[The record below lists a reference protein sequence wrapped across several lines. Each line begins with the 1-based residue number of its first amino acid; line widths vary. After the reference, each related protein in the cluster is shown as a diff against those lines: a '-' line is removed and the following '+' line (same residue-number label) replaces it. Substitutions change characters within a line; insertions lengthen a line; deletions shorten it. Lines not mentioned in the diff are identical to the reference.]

1 MSRPGIRRMFWA
13 ILAAALAASAAPIAA
28 SPTVPLSATTLDGK
42 PFALAAQRG
51 HVVLINFWATWCA
64 PCRAEMPALDAYY
77 RRHHP
82 QGLEMLAV
90 SVDDGARTASLVAV
104 TSSFAFPVAKIAD
117 TKITRSAIP
126 TALPTTR
133 IYGRDGR
140 LRFESDQRHPQALD
154 AATLDR
160 LLGPLLAE
168 PAPKG

>member
-1 MSRPGIRRMFWA
+1 VSRLRTRGMLLV
-13 ILAAALAASAAPIAA
+13 ILTAMLGVSTTQVAAS
-28 SPTVPLSATTLDGK
+28 SVERLSATTLNGK
-42 PFALAAQRG
+42 SFSLAAQGG

-77 RRHHP
+77 RKHHA
-82 QGLEMLAV
+82 QGLDILAV
-90 SVDDGARTASLVAV
+90 SVDDGARTASLIAV
-104 TSSFAFPVAKIAD
+104 TSLFAFPVAKIAD
-117 TKITRSAIP
+117 TKIARSAIP

-168 PAPKG
+168 PAP